1 LPVLAIFGKSHGDQT
16 RRLSQG
22 ESVSAVPILL
32 FARGNGQAFPIDSG
46 RVATGAHVPQRREP
60 LWHGAASENYLS
72 SGLCARPA
80 AAKPSGKRGSADTI
94 NEVYGCEST
103 SDFSANWPDN
113 GKSCDEPPTRILYV
127 PGSASQRCLVVL
139 KNAKERWSN
148 SRVILFDSPG
158 RKNTFQNPF
167 SSLMGRSIGGTAAS
181 HRPAEPQVSSP
192 NRDLLRCYTR
202 SLARPRGYGKNL
214 SPDLNLHRNREPW
227 RLGLFVFR
235 VHARDPDSR

>member
-103 SDFSANWPDN
+103 SDFSANGPDN
-113 GKSCDEPPTRILYV
+113 WRSCDEPPTRILYV
-127 PGSASQRCLVVL
+127 PGSASQRCLVVGVWGATEQL
-139 KNAKERWSN
+139 WNAFHNCS
-148 SRVILFDSPG
+148 VAPLYP
-158 RKNTFQNPF
+158 NTQD
-167 SSLMGRSIGGTAAS
+167 AS
-181 HRPAEPQVSSP
+181 GFYGPQ
-192 NRDLLRCYTR
+192 
-202 SLARPRGYGKNL
+202 
-214 SPDLNLHRNREPW
+214 
-227 RLGLFVFR
+227 
-235 VHARDPDSR
+235 